1 MFKFSD
7 TSFKCDFLF
16 KLLLLVVVVVVL
28 VLVVVVVVVAVV
40 AVVVVV
46 IHVPANENLML
57 VWSELKTDAH
67 RKKNFLRICML
78 GIVRNKFFPKVI
90 FTSREPLLKFQAD

>member
-16 KLLLLVVVVVVL
+16 KLLLLLLLLLLVVVVL
-28 VLVVVVVVVAVV
+28 VLVVVV

-78 GIVRNKFFPKVI
+78 GIVGNKFFPKVI
-90 FTSREPLLKFQAD
+90 FTSREPLLKFQAG

>member
-16 KLLLLVVVVVVL
+16 KLLLLVVVVVVVL
-28 VLVVVVVVVAVV
+28 VLVVVV

-78 GIVRNKFFPKVI
+78 GIVGNKFFPKVI
-90 FTSREPLLKFQAD
+90 FTSREPLLKFQAG

>member
-16 KLLLLVVVVVVL
+16 KLLLLLLVVVVVL
-28 VLVVVVVVVAVV
+28 VLVVVVIVAVV
-40 AVVVVV
+40 AVV

-57 VWSELKTDAH
+57 VWSELKADAH

-78 GIVRNKFFPKVI
+78 GIVGNKFFPKVI